1 MIQRKAAKLPL
12 NRDRIL
18 EAAKA
23 IIDQDGV
30 EGLSMR
36 KLGAKLK
43 VEAMT
48 LYHYFASKDALLDVL
63 VERIVL
69 EAATAPEAQSGN
81 WQERL
86 RGFTRH
92 FYATL
97 VASPRMLPL
106 LATHPVRSTDA
117 MAQFVAAIEGL
128 VDEGF
133 TPVEAYYILNTL
145 SLMALGHALAAVDHP
160 AEKDNEA
167 NSAAQAAYFGYLAKL
182 FEDPKALVERH
193 AQLFE
198 FSLKMFL
205 DGVALQRKRAHRQ
218 TDPN

>member
-1 MIQRKAAKLPL
+1 MASRKPPKLPL
-12 NRDRIL
+12 TRDRIL
-18 EAAKA
+18 DAAKA

-30 EGLSMR
+30 DGLSMR
-36 KLGAKLK
+36 KLGARLK

-69 EAATAPEAQSGN
+69 EAATAREAQSGN

-106 LATHPVRSTDA
+106 LASHPVRSKDA
-117 MAQFVAAIEGL
+117 MAQFVDAIEGL
-128 VDEGF
+128 VGEGF
-133 TPVEAYYILNTL
+133 TPAEAYYTLNTL
-145 SLMALGHALAAVDHP
+145 SLMALGHALAGVP
-160 AEKDNEA
+160 AQKSNEA
-167 NSAAQAAYFGYLAKL
+167 DAAAEAAFIGHLAKL
-182 FEDPKALVERH
+182 FKDPKALVER
-193 AQLFE
+193 QQNLFE
-198 FSLKMFL
+198 FALKMFL
-205 DGVALQRKRAHRQ
+205 DGVALQHRRAGKIG
-218 TDPN
+218 

>member
-1 MIQRKAAKLPL
+1 MTRQKAAKLPL
-12 NRDRIL
+12 SRDRIVD
-18 EAAKA
+18 AAKA
-23 IIDQDGV
+23 IIDQGGV

-36 KLGAKLK
+36 KLGARLK

-63 VERIVL
+63 VERIVM
-69 EAATAPEAQSGN
+69 EAATAPEARSGN
-81 WQERL
+81 WQARL

-106 LATHPVRSTDA
+106 LVTHPVRSTNA

-128 VDEGF
+128 VGEGF
-133 TPVEAYYILNTL
+133 TALEAYYMLNAL
-145 SLMALGHALAAVDHP
+145 SLMALAHALAAVDP
-160 AEKDNEA
+160 PEQKDNKA
-167 NSAAQAAYFGYLAKL
+167 DAAAQAAYIGYLAKL
-182 FEDPKALVERH
+182 FDDPKALIER
-193 AQLFE
+193 QQNLFE

-205 DGVALQRKRAHRQ
+205 DGVALQRNCSK
-218 TDPN
+218 TD